1 MINGQDFF
9 DYSVKIYLGNNDSK
23 NCNYQ
28 GDDYTAVCLLVHP
41 NFKKHC
47 KMIAVELS
55 KQQTVYADWKAIQQ
69 IIFTGII
76 DQEGTMFFIIEET
89 KEIIL
94 ELSKGTVRV
103 L

>member
-9 DYSVKIYLGNNDSK
+9 DYSVKSYLGNNYSK
-23 NCNYQ
+23 NYQ
-28 GDDYTAVCLLVHP
+28 GDDYTTVCLLVHL

-55 KQQTVYADWKAIQQ
+55 KQQTVYADRKAIQQ

-76 DQEGTMFFIIEET
+76 DQEGTMFFINEEM

>member
-41 NFKKHC
+41 KFKKHC
-47 KMIAVELS
+47 KMIAVEFS
-55 KQQTVYADWKAIQQ
+55 K
-69 IIFTGII
+69 
-76 DQEGTMFFIIEET
+76 
-89 KEIIL
+89 
-94 ELSKGTVRV
+94 
-103 L
+103 

>member
-1 MINGQDFF
+1 
-9 DYSVKIYLGNNDSK
+9 
-23 NCNYQ
+23 
-28 GDDYTAVCLLVHP
+28 
-41 NFKKHC
+41 
-47 KMIAVELS
+47 MIAVELS
-55 KQQTVYADWKAIQQ
+55 KQQTVYADRKAIKQ

-76 DQEGTMFFIIEET
+76 DQEGTMFFINEEM